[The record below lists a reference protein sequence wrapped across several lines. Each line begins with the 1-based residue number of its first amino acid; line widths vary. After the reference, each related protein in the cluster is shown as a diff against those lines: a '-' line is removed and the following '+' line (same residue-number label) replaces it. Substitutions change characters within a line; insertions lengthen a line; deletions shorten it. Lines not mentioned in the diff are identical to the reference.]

1 MSSGT
6 IPLLAATTLAAKLV
20 AQLAPYCERIE
31 VAGSVRRQKDIV
43 GDIELVA
50 IPKLETRSNVQPQL
64 TLFGP
69 SPDPEQELVSLLD
82 QQLERMLVLDH
93 DRPIFRSRQAL
104 LAALGQPVPAGRDVQ
119 RWGAKAKRFYLWGNE
134 NYGMVNVDL
143 FLACQDNWGAIFT
156 LRTGPSDFSTAFVT
170 HLLHHTSYRQ
180 RGGYLIAKA
189 TGAQVP
195 VPEEA
200 DYFAAAGLCYVPP
213 EDRTVAALQ
222 SVRAGRGDGRR
233 TPGVEGE
240 SQSLHEGIAEC
251 ISPYAFEGGNITD
264 WLHTRL
270 LDAAGVS

>member
-1 MSSGT
+1 MGSGT

-50 IPKLETRSNVQPQL
+50 IPKLETHIKVQPQL
-64 TLFGP
+64 TLFG
-69 SPDPEQELVSLLD
+69 SSSEQEPVSLLD

-93 DRPIFRSRQAL
+93 DRPIFRSRLAL
-104 LAALGQPVPAGRDVQ
+104 LAALGKPVPAGRDVQ

-134 NYGMVNVDL
+134 KYGMVNVDL

-180 RGGYLIAKA
+180 QGGYLITKT
-189 TGAQVP
+189 TGEIVS
-195 VPEEA
+195 VSEEA
-200 DYFAAAGLCYVPP
+200 EYFAAAGLCYLPP
-213 EDRTVAALQ
+213 ERRTVAALQ
-222 SVRAGRGDGRR
+222 TVRTGRSGGRR
-233 TPGVEGE
+233 VRRVDVE
-240 SQSLHEGIAEC
+240 SQSLRESIAEC